1 MKSPTATD
9 GLVPFKM
16 NVEHWREKLSAL
28 DFERECT
35 EPFSEDSCWL
45 CDDLEAWN
53 TVLHPLQLTLTE
65 QRQGV
70 LCLSSEYY
78 ETTPD
83 FDVLDTPYDSTF
95 FTVWLPK
102 KHLCIQQLG
111 LTPDFPDFNAVTI
124 PDNAT
129 SPPNLQR
136 ISIYKNASFDWA
148 ELLNA
153 LGPIE
158 QLEELEIND
167 VDVSD
172 SLASTIARLVFD
184 SAHCI
189 KVFHLGDFYMHC
201 STANILM
208 SNIPKCEELKELTF
222 DANLSSA
229 GMRDFRTLLQS
240 TETLEKLCLS
250 VYPNWGI
257 DPTME
262 VDHNENNEKLLSA
275 VGDLLRRNTT
285 LTELRYRGELGL
297 VTDILNALET
307 NTALSCLTL
316 DVDMDSTDHGHT
328 IGTALM
334 SMLARNKGLCSLVI
348 EDVVIDYG
356 VAGPMSEGLK
366 QNTTLECLDLSESTV
381 TFSAHHA
388 LCNAL
393 SRNRTLRALKIGS
406 CEAQDAES
414 KSLAADVAR
423 MQCYGCLQMQWNH
436 WYVPGLSSALL
447 EPLLCPPKLFLDT
460 SLFSDDSFSAI
471 CKAVAL
477 SIHLKELEVHFR
489 AANSARVNSLCEALR
504 ENKSLKC
511 ITLYEDFHSPGS
523 AATAAQSLSFNKSVT
538 QLEVHC
544 KEVDETSADMFASL
558 LMTNES
564 IWKFEIKSRVRPTP
578 ACVHVLNRALVENQF
593 ITCGGLYVLFKI
605 DSSFGSLGAALQRN
619 LARLRMAARF
629 VLRKNMGKMFAE
641 AFEHFRS
648 KEQLLRCVQA
658 ASDMSESEA
667 RTAERAAELFVRKN
681 YLVINRV
688 VRYKVECHPGRG
700 TQIDQLTYDCW
711 LAIAKYLKVSDVV

>member
-1 MKSPTATD
+1 MKGPTATC

-16 NVEHWREKLSAL
+16 NVEHWREKLSEL
-28 DFERECT
+28 DLECECS

-45 CDDLEAWN
+45 CDDLDAWN

-65 QRQGV
+65 QRQGG
-70 LCLSSEYY
+70 LCLSSQYY
-78 ETTPD
+78 ETAAD
-83 FDVLDTPYDSTF
+83 FDVLDTSYDTTF

-102 KHLCIQQLG
+102 KHPCIKQLG
-111 LTPDFPDFNAVTI
+111 LTPDFPDFNEVTI
-124 PDNAT
+124 PDDRT

-148 ELLNA
+148 VLLNA

-158 QLEELEIND
+158 QLEELEINE
-167 VDVSD
+167 VDMSD
-172 SLASTIARLVFD
+172 SLASTIAQLVFD

-189 KVFHLGDFYMHC
+189 KVFDLGDFYMHC

-262 VDHNENNEKLLSA
+262 IDHNENNEKLLSA

-285 LTELRYRGELGL
+285 LTELRYRGQLHL

-307 NTALSCLTL
+307 NTALSFLTL
-316 DVDMDSTDHGHT
+316 DVDMDSPEHGHA

-334 SMLARNKGLCSLVI
+334 SMLARNKGLCSLII
-348 EDVVIDYG
+348 EDLAIDYD
-356 VAGPMSEGLK
+356 VAGPMSEGLQ

-381 TFSAHHA
+381 SFSAHHA

-393 SRNRTLRALKIGS
+393 SVNKTLCSLKIGS
-406 CEAQDAES
+406 CEAEAAES
-414 KSLAADVAR
+414 KLLAADLAR
-423 MQCYGCLQMQWNH
+423 IQCYGRLQMQWNH

-447 EPLLCPPKLFLDT
+447 EPSLCPSKLFLDT
-460 SLFSDDSFSAI
+460 SQFSDESFSAI
-471 CKAVAL
+471 CKAAAQ

-489 AANSARVNSLCEALR
+489 AANSTRIKSLCEALR

-511 ITLYEDFHSPGS
+511 ITLYEDLASPGS

-544 KEVDETSADMFASL
+544 KEVDNASADMFASL
-558 LMTNES
+558 LRTNES

-593 ITCGGLYVLFKI
+593 ITCGGLYVLFKM

-629 VLRKNMGKMFAE
+629 VLRKNTGKVCAE

-648 KEQLLRCVQA
+648 KEQLLRCVEA
-658 ASDMSESEA
+658 ASGMSEKEA
-667 RTAERAAELFVRKN
+667 RVAERAADLFVRKN
-681 YLVINRV
+681 YFVINRV
-688 VRYKVECHPGRG
+688 VRHKVECHPGRG
-700 TQIDQLTYDCW
+700 MQIDQLTYDCW